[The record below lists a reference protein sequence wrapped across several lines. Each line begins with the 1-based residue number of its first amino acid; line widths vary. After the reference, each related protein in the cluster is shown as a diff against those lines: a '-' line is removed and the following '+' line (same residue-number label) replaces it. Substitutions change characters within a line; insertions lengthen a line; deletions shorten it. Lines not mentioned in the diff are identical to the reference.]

1 MNTEIKIAVK
11 DPYEEAFRHV
21 LANRTALLACVRA
34 IVRDPHLAE
43 DTLSDVTM
51 EIVRNWNK
59 YDHSRPFAPW
69 ARGVARRV
77 ALTNLRK
84 AGRLVATLD
93 DEVIELLSAELDVR
107 GGESLFEK
115 YKDRLNQCLSKLSEN
130 ARRLVIAR
138 YFDDRTYDELAA
150 TEKRSNGALYVAFT
164 RIHQSLARC
173 LKRHTPTT

>member
-1 MNTEIKIAVK
+1 MKAQVK
-11 DPYEEAFRHV
+11 LTVQDPYEEAFRQV
-21 LANRTALLACVRA
+21 LANRTVILVCVRA
-34 IVRDPHLAE
+34 IVRDPHLVE

-51 EIVRNWNK
+51 EIVRSWDK
-59 YDHSRPFAPW
+59 FDQSRPFAPW

-84 AGRLVATLD
+84 AGRMIATLD
-93 DEVIELLSAELDVR
+93 DEVIELLGADLDAR
-107 GGESLFEK
+107 GGESRFEQ
-115 YKDRLNQCLSKLSEN
+115 YKERLNKCLSKLSDN
-130 ARRLVIAR
+130 ARRLVVAR

-173 LKRHTPTT
+173 LKRQSPTA